1 MLLNRKNRLVILTND
16 DESRHTQAMERPFL
30 DVEDVAKRFGVNA
43 TTIYRL
49 VKRGK
54 LPGFKVGNQ
63 GRFSE
68 LRLKE
73 WIENHERIG

>member
-1 MLLNRKNRLVILTND
+1 MEQPYLT
-16 DESRHTQAMERPFL
+16 
-30 DVEDVAKRFGVNA
+30 VETVAKRFGVNA

-63 GRFSE
+63 WRFSE
-68 LRLKE
+68 VRLKE
-73 WIENHERIG
+73 WIENHERLG